1 MLTAR
6 DVEPHRSGSNNS
18 IETDSSNLNLS
29 LSEPLKE
36 HIMDADEILLDA
48 EERMEKAVTV
58 FTEQLSGLR
67 TGRATPGLVDSIR
80 IDYYGSQTPLKQVA
94 NITVPEPQQIL
105 IRPFDAGTMNEIV
118 KAIQSSDVGLAPMSD
133 GRVIRLNVPPLS
145 RERRQQMVSRIK
157 EFAEDSRVSIRNIR
171 RDANKHADSAEKD
184 KSMSEDQR
192 DTVKDDVQ
200 TLTKKFEGMIN
211 AAASEKETQIM
222 DE

>member
-1 MLTAR
+1 
-6 DVEPHRSGSNNS
+6 
-18 IETDSSNLNLS
+18 
-29 LSEPLKE
+29 
-36 HIMDADEILLDA
+36 MDADEILLDA

-58 FTEQLSGLR
+58 FTEQLTGLR

-145 RERRQQMVSRIK
+145 TERRRQLVSRTK

-171 RDANKHADSAEKD
+171 RDANKHADNAEKD

-192 DTVKDDVQ
+192 DSVKDEVQ
-200 TLTKKFEGMIN
+200 TLTKKYEGMIN
-211 AAASEKETQIM
+211 SAATEKEKQVM